1 MAKLIDHQPI
11 RFNYTTECNLVA
23 HDWKQF
29 QQWGDT
35 AKFQMEMEVCP
46 TEQNAVKNGGFNTT
60 SDWTIAG
67 STFAINTSLG
77 RAIKSTGGAA
87 NINQPI
93 GSTDGILW
101 RVIVDIN
108 ITSGTFNV
116 GLGTTVHNITSSG
129 NYEFWIIADTVT
141 ILQIYGDGAS
151 SGYVSNVSAV
161 PANDNFE
168 VAIINEAGTTVHT
181 ITNADSE
188 MSFVG
193 GFLTVSI
200 PWQTIVGGGI
210 DGGCYTLNVSDPC
223 HCQQGGFPAQDFKT
237 GTDEWYVYS
246 GNQDWVFDELVG
258 VPVIEFNPSGASTS
272 LIEHAFIGCNGTS
285 YDVTYTIAGMVAGDT
300 FQVRL
305 GGATGTT
312 RTTSGTYTESIVALN
327 NQNIKFY
334 GTSTGATNYNVSAFS
349 VVATTRTNQFVS
361 VPIKLSETAI
371 DCTYMINFCC
381 NQDNMGFGFTGTGF
395 SPSVRL
401 AAQYAHGAMTNDRN
415 SYEYSTGRKAT
426 TYYRGRKNK
435 SLKFIA
441 PSYIHDALM
450 HMGGYDHAYI
460 DGNEI
465 FVEDDEYPSISW
477 NDQTDLG
484 GVTLTLRDKQVLI
497 ENRIISNDQKGC
509 NINGNPVLL
518 QPIDGGGGVVWV
530 DPETG
535 EIIIRG

>member
-29 QQWGDT
+29 QQHGDT
-35 AKFQMEMEVCP
+35 AQFQMEMEVCP
-46 TEQNAVKNGGFNTT
+46 TEQDAVKNGGFNTT
-60 SDWTIAG
+60 SDWALSGNFT
-67 STFAINTSLG
+67 INTSLG
-77 RAIKSTGGAA
+77 RAIKTTGGTGILSQQIGTSDGVLWRFQIDITISSGSFSFTFGTTTHTITSTG
-87 NINQPI
+87 
-93 GSTDGILW
+93 
-101 RVIVDIN
+101 
-108 ITSGTFNV
+108 
-116 GLGTTVHNITSSG
+116 
-129 NYEFWIIADTVT
+129 NYDFWIIADTATAMYVV
-141 ILQIYGDGAS
+141 GNGAA

-161 PANDNFE
+161 PTNNNFE

-200 PWQTIVGGGI
+200 PWLTIVGGGI

-246 GNQDWVFDELVG
+246 GNVDWSFSELGG
-258 VPVIEFNPSGASTS
+258 VPIAVFNTSGASTS
-272 LIEHAFIGCNGTS
+272 LFEHAFIGCNGTS
-285 YDVTYTIAGMVAGDT
+285 YDVTYTLANMVAGDT

-305 GGATGTT
+305 GGASGTT
-312 RTTSGTYTESIVALN
+312 RTTNGTYTESIVALN

-334 GTSTGATNYNVSAFS
+334 GTSTGASNYIVYDFS
-349 VVATTRTNQFVS
+349 VEATTRTNQFVS

-371 DCTYMINFCC
+371 DCTYLINFCC

-484 GVTLTLRDKQVLI
+484 GVTLTLRDKEILI

-509 NINGNPVLL
+509 NINGNPILL
-518 QPIDGGGGVVWV
+518 KPIDGVGGVVWV